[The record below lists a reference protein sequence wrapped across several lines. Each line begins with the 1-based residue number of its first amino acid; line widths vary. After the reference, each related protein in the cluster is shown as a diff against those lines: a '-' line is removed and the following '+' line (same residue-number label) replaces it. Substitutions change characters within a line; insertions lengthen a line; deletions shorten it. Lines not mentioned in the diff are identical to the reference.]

1 MAPRLLERAHK
12 LSARMQRSSALWI
25 ACASTCALAH
35 PMHVMSHQASLFQ
48 QRYRMHTLSAPTAC
62 TLCMTRALIYT
73 NAWRVIAS
81 PRTMRTMCK
90 TFAAQRSTQVRKH
103 ACGNAREKLNACAQE
118 RERYSGPHF
127 REDQNCMATHM
138 SCVRTSH
145 LSVRWITCAST
156 CMLADPMR
164 PSRAS
169 SASRR
174 TTMHNLC
181 MDARVNVGG
190 THIGYTSAQH
200 VIAAARKS
208 YYQASGMLNSRAKAG
223 AHVRIKFADKARAR
237 TIV

>member
-1 MAPRLLERAHK
+1 MP
-12 LSARMQRSSALWI
+12 RSSALWI
-25 ACASTCALAH
+25 ACANTCAIAH
-35 PMHVMSHQASLFQ
+35 PMHVMSHQASPFQ
-48 QRYRMHTLSAPTAC
+48 QKYRMHTLSAPTAC

-81 PRTMRTMCK
+81 PRTMCK
-90 TFAAQRSTQVRKH
+90 TFAAQCRTQVRKH
-103 ACGNAREKLNACAQE
+103 ACGNAREMLNACAQE

-145 LSVRWITCAST
+145 LSARWIACAST

-169 SASRR
+169 SASRG

-200 VIAAARKS
+200 VIH
-208 YYQASGMLNSRAKAG
+208 QASGRLNSRAKAG
-223 AHVRIKFADKARAR
+223 AHLRIKFADKAMAR